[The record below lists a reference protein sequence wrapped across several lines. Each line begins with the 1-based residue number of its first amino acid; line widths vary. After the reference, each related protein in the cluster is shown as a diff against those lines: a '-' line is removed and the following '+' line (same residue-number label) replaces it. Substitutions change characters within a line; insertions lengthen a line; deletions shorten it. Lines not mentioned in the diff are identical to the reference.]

1 MNLVEP
7 ISHFFYSHRLKL
19 QFWDW
24 GTGGKPPLVLVHGG
38 LDHARNWDWV
48 ARALRGDFHVYALDL
63 RGHGNSAWA
72 PGAMYG
78 IAEHV
83 LDLATLI
90 DVIGAK
96 SVDLIGHS
104 LGGIIVL
111 HYAGIY
117 PDRVRKAVSIEGI
130 GFPPK
135 HRVHG
140 PASMRLR
147 RWIEDVRQ
155 TEGREARAYPDLES
169 AVRRM
174 KEANPHLSDD
184 VARHLTLHGTNWN
197 ADGSMSWKFDNYAR
211 SLPPY
216 AHHIE
221 DTAEIYGHIVA
232 PVLLFWGGES
242 RAPQPVADPRVDV
255 IRHCELI
262 TVPGAGHWVHHDR
275 LDRFLEETKRFL
287 GGIQQVAIPHPVND
301 NHPE

>member
-1 MNLVEP
+1 VEP

-24 GTGGKPPLVLVHGG
+24 GTEGKPPLVLVHGG

-48 ARALRGDFHVYALDL
+48 ARALRDDFHVYALDL

-72 PGAMYG
+72 PGAMYN

-90 DVIGAK
+90 DVIGNGP
-96 SVDLIGHS
+96 VYLIGHS

-117 PDRVRKAVSIEGI
+117 PDRVCKAVSIEGI
-130 GFPPK
+130 GFPPQ

-147 RWIEDVRQ
+147 RWIEDVRK
-155 TEGREARAYPDLES
+155 TEGREGRAYPDLES
-169 AVRRM
+169 AVQRM
-174 KEANPHLSDD
+174 KEANPHLSEEG
-184 VARHLTLHGTNWN
+184 ARHLTLHGTNWN
-197 ADGSMSWKFDNYAR
+197 ADGSMSWKFDNYVR

-216 AHHIE
+216 AHHME
-221 DTAEIYGHIVA
+221 DTAEIYSQVTA
-232 PVLLFWGGES
+232 PVLLFWGKES
-242 RAPQPVADPRVDV
+242 RAPDPSDDPRVLAMRDY
-255 IRHCELI
+255 RLI
-262 TVPGAGHWVHHDR
+262 MVENAGHWVHHDQ
-275 LDRFLEETKRFL
+275 LETFLTNAKSFL
-287 GGIQQVAIPHPVND
+287 AEAHAAASCNPASGERQSP
-301 NHPE
+301 